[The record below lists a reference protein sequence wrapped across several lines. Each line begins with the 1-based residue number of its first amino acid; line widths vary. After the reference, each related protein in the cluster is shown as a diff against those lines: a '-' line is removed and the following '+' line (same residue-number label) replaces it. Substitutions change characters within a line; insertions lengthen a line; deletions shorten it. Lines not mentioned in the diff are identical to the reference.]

1 MRKVLGA
8 LMLVLALMAVF
19 LASSARAEHLPDHR
33 YFLVGTVTNELGEPL
48 CGVTVR
54 AADITK
60 PSPDNNRTAVTDA
73 SGAYR
78 IQLHMHDSFDIEA
91 NAPRSAH
98 NVGDTILVTIDG
110 TTVSEIRTAVKNTR
124 NPNGWGE
131 QTVDLPA
138 EGLRGSC
145 PPPPDY
151 AKIGIGVGGAAAAAI
166 AIVWLVRRPSRLGR
180 GSRAGLR
187 ELPGVGRA
195 RARELEGFGIRGVDD
210 LAATS
215 PEKLSA
221 GTTLTP
227 KQARLMVKRA
237 KESLSKR
244 A

>member
-1 MRKVLGA
+1 
-8 LMLVLALMAVF
+8 LVLVFALAAV
-19 LASSARAEHLPDHR
+19 LLSSSVRAEHNTDHR
-33 YFLVGTVTNELGEPL
+33 YFIAGTVTNELGEPL

-60 PSPDNNRTAVTDA
+60 PTSDNNRTAVTDA

-98 NVGDTILVTIDG
+98 NVGDTILVTVDG
-110 TTVSEIRTAVKNTR
+110 TTVSATRTAEKNTR
-124 NPNGWGE
+124 NPEGWGE
-131 QTVDLPA
+131 KTVDLPA
-138 EGLRGSC
+138 EGIRGTC

-151 AKIGIGVGGAAAAAI
+151 AKIGIGVVGAAAAAI
-166 AIVWLVRRPSRLGR
+166 AIVWFVRRPSRLGR

-195 RARELEGFGIRGVDD
+195 RARELEGFGIRGVED

-215 PEKLSA
+215 PESLSA

-237 KESLSKR
+237 KESLGKR